1 VHSHKNPKPQT
12 YFIIDSRYV
21 ALHKHAQS
29 LRCAAQNGVLEYMN
43 QQLPNN
49 IEDTTY
55 IEEVTAVLRE
65 QLRQVIGLREPDLLP
80 LLDNPDAISKIPTHL
95 VEHALQAIGIWL
107 QLMNIAEENT
117 TIRNRRSQEKLAG
130 PDEVGGS
137 LSQALAE
144 AAKAGV
150 SADTV
155 EHVLSILDVGPTL
168 TAHPTEAKRVTVLE
182 IHRRIYL
189 KLFEL
194 DNPRWTPRERDIMLL
209 QLRNE
214 IDLLWMTGEIRIEKP
229 TVQSEVA
236 WGLHFFRDALFD
248 RTTAVCDVLQSALQR
263 HYPEVT
269 ARIHPPIKFSS
280 WIGGDRDGN
289 PFVTVETTRQ
299 ALRESSLASVRRLDL
314 RLKELIGY
322 ISVSSSEM
330 PIPDSF
336 KVELARQLALSGA
349 AVEITQRNPE
359 ELFRQFFTALRMR
372 LAEVEVPG
380 KATGFKTVDELIG
393 ALNFVENTLAE
404 MNAAGLAASFV
415 RPVRWEAEVFGFR
428 TACLDIRQNTTV
440 INRVLTEVWGKMNPV
455 SETAAPE
462 LHSPEWSKWIAVE
475 LAKPMGFVP
484 QFRDMSDEA
493 QELLGLLHL
502 IRETVDGADPKA
514 IGTFILSMTQSSD
527 DVLGLYLL
535 AKYCGLFSDPSSH
548 ETCRIRIVPLFETIE
563 DLRAGPAIME
573 TLLANPVVRQSVNAN
588 GGVQEIML
596 GYSDSNKDGGFFCAS
611 FELFE
616 AQRRLIRAGRKAG
629 VAISFFHGRG
639 GSVSRGGAPAGRAIA
654 AQPSGTVGGRMRVTE
669 QGEVVSSKFAN
680 RGTALINLET
690 LTSAVLLHTL
700 KSSAE
705 PEQRL
710 NPEHQKAVE
719 EIAQLSF
726 KAYQKLAHDPA
737 LITYF
742 QTASPVEELALLKIG
757 SRPARRFGAKG
768 LSDLRA
774 IPWVFA
780 WSQNRHQLTG
790 WYGLGYALDDFVS
803 ANGGAGL
810 KLLKEMFVK
819 SPGFRLAID
828 EVEKSLFLADMGVA
842 EKYAGLV
849 PNRNDAERLF
859 ALIKHEHKRTSK
871 VILELSGDQV
881 LCERFQSFRRRFDR
895 VRPMVD
901 QANAWQVKLLG
912 ETRGDKPTEAMNM
925 SLLMTMNCIAAG
937 LGWTG

>member
-1 VHSHKNPKPQT
+1 
-12 YFIIDSRYV
+12 
-21 ALHKHAQS
+21 
-29 LRCAAQNGVLEYMN
+29 MN
-43 QQLPNN
+43 QQLPVG
-49 IEDTTY
+49 IEDTSY
-55 IEEVTAVLRE
+55 IEEVTAMLRQ
-65 QLRQVIGLREPDLLP
+65 QLRHVIGQREPDLLP
-80 LLDNPDAISKIPTHL
+80 VLDSPDKMASIPAHL
-95 VEHALQAIGIWL
+95 IEHALQAIGIWL
-107 QLMNIAEENT
+107 QLMNIAEENA
-117 TIRNRRSQEKLAG
+117 TIRNRRMMEKQGGLDA
-130 PDEVGGS
+130 VGGS

-144 AAKAGV
+144 AAKLGV
-150 SADTV
+150 KAETV
-155 EHVLSILDVGPTL
+155 ARTLEILDVGPTI

-189 KLFEL
+189 KLWEL
-194 DNPRWTPRERDIMLL
+194 DNERWTQRERDTMHY

-229 TVQSEVA
+229 TVESEVA

-248 RTTAVCDVLQSALQR
+248 RTTAVCDYLQSALIR
-263 HYPEVT
+263 HYPEMT
-269 ARIHPPIKFSS
+269 AKIKPPVKFSS

-299 ALRESSLASVRRLDL
+299 ALRENCLASVRRLDL
-314 RLKELIGY
+314 KLKDLIGHLS
-322 ISVSSSEM
+322 ISAQEMTVPVSFTE
-330 PIPDSF
+330 
-336 KVELARQLALSGA
+336 ELEVQLKNAGGKD
-349 AVEITQRNPE
+349 EIVSRNPLE
-359 ELFRQFFTALRMR
+359 PFRQYFTALRKR
-372 LAEVEVPG
+372 LDAIETPSAS
-380 KATGFKTVDELIG
+380 KGFTDVNELI
-393 ALNFVENTLAE
+393 ACLQFVENTLAD
-404 MNAAGLAASFV
+404 MNASGLATSLV

-428 TACLDIRQNTTV
+428 TVCLDIRQNTTV
-440 INRVLTEVWGKMNPV
+440 INRVLAEVWGKMNPLAK
-455 SETAAPE
+455 SAPE
-462 LHSPEWSKWIAVE
+462 IHSAAWNKWIIAE

-484 QFRDMSDEA
+484 HFRDLSEEGL
-493 QELLGLLHL
+493 ELIGLLHL
-502 IRETVDGADPKA
+502 IRETLDGPDPKA
-514 IGTFILSMTQSSD
+514 IGTFILSMTQSAD

-563 DLRAGPAIME
+563 DLREGPAIME
-573 TLLANPVVRQSVNAN
+573 TLFANAVVRQSVTAN

-616 AQRRLIRAGRKAG
+616 AQRRLIRAGRKAD
-629 VAISFFHGRG
+629 VEISFFHGRG

-654 AQPSGTVGGRMRVTE
+654 AQPSGSVGGRMRVTE

-690 LTSAVLLHTL
+690 LTSSVLLHSL

-803 ANGGAGL
+803 ANGGAGI

-828 EVEKSLFLADMGVA
+828 EVEKSLFLADMNVA

-859 ALIKHEHKRTSK
+859 ALIRHEHKRTSK
-871 VILELSGDQV
+871 VILELSGDKL

-901 QANAWQVKLLG
+901 QANEWQVQLLKQ
-912 ETRGDKPTEAMNM
+912 TRGDKPTEAMNM